1 MTRNAPFLDPLVQV
15 FFLKGDLKSNNRN
28 DVEFVVDHAVKA
40 FTAPLQ
46 VILMT
51 LSLFDC
57 APIALERVG
66 LDLCKVSSTK
76 KRKMKNLVDFKI
88 MSINKRVWCTQSNR
102 NRCKYRNSLLHQPV
116 LKLILL

>member
-51 LSLFDC
+51 FLYLTAPQSLWKGSVSIC
-57 APIALERVG
+57 ARFRRL
-66 LDLCKVSSTK
+66 
-76 KRKMKNLVDFKI
+76 KNEK
-88 MSINKRVWCTQSNR
+88 
-102 NRCKYRNSLLHQPV
+102 
-116 LKLILL
+116 